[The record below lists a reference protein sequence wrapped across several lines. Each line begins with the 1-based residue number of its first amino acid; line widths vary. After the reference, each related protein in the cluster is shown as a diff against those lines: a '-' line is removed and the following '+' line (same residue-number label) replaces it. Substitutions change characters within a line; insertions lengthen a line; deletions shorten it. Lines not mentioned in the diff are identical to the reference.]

1 MGSQCANQHAG
12 CHDHAGIPDVNRAN
26 RVIHAHPAGIYTHLL
41 AHGHLHV
48 FCDILPGAD
57 LLARAEFDEHTA
69 SSKYIHALAH
79 AVSQSMKKRFESFVI
94 ASLLLAGCG
103 TNALSSGQSTLPY
116 PLVTVAPNASPTPTP
131 FQPIPWTQTSAL
143 LPQLTTDSS
152 TSTATPPAPNPTQT
166 EVPTIDPNFLIN
178 TVAPLPTI
186 DSQVL
191 NNGQETVNF
200 LLIGSDRR
208 AATGSTRTDTMVVA
222 ILRPNEGQVS
232 LISIPR
238 DLWVSIPGYENNR
251 INTAYQLGISNGYP
265 GGGPSLLKETIQYNL
280 GIRIDHTAMVDFNGF
295 REIVDTLGGVDI
307 PVSCPYTDWRL
318 IDPSYNPEI
327 EANWYLYTVNPGV
340 IQMDG
345 DLALWYARSRQKSS
359 DFDRGRRQQ
368 EVLRALFVQALQTGT
383 LTRIPELY
391 NDLKDSV
398 ETDLGLGDL
407 LQLSLYA
414 PKMTNADI
422 RSYYIRPP
430 IVNSWITSGGA
441 YVLSPNQDLLQQ
453 MLAEALSP
461 SAKTVER
468 QAIVID
474 VMNGTTIPGY
484 ETLAAT
490 RLNYAGYET
499 NIIPSERQ
507 DYAYSV
513 LIDKTAVQDR
523 NFSNPIL
530 NVMGMLP
537 GSLISSPPS
546 PQPSPTGEGA
556 SAAHYLLILGY
567 DYQPCFSPQQMT
579 Q

>member
-1 MGSQCANQHAG
+1 MKNGL
-12 CHDHAGIPDVNRAN
+12 PL
-26 RVIHAHPAGIYTHLL
+26 VI
-41 AHGHLHV
+41 
-48 FCDILPGAD
+48 
-57 LLARAEFDEHTA
+57 TA
-69 SSKYIHALAH
+69 SL
-79 AVSQSMKKRFESFVI
+79 VLGGCNVP
-94 ASLLLAGCG
+94 ASPVQQP
-103 TNALSSGQSTLPY
+103 ALSY
-116 PLVTVAPNASPTPTP
+116 ALVTIAPNASRTPTP
-131 FQPIPWTQTSAL
+131 FQPIAWTQTSSIP
-143 LPQLTTDSS
+143 PQFVVDPS
-152 TSTATPPAPNPTQT
+152 TPTETPPPPIATQT
-166 EVPTIDPNFLIN
+166 EVPTVDPNFLIN
-178 TVAPLPTI
+178 TVAPLPTF

-191 NNGQETVNF
+191 NNGQDTVNF

-208 AATGSTRTDTMVVA
+208 SPTGSTRTDTMVVA

-251 INTAYQLGISNGYP
+251 INTAYQLGISTGYP
-265 GGGPSLLKETIQYNL
+265 GGGPALLKETIQYNL

-295 REIVDTLGGVDI
+295 SKIVNTLGGVDV
-307 PVSCPYTDWRL
+307 PVVCPYTDWRL
-318 IDPSYNPEI
+318 IDPSYNPEL
-327 EANWYLYTVNPGV
+327 EANWYLHTVDPGV
-340 IQMDG
+340 IHMDG
-345 DLALWYARSRQKSS
+345 DLALWYARSRQRSN

-383 LTRIPELY
+383 LTRIPDLY
-391 NDLKDSV
+391 NNLRDSV
-398 ETDLGLGDL
+398 ETDLGLGDI

-414 PKMTNADI
+414 PRMTNADI

-461 SAKTVER
+461 SARTAER

-499 NIIPSERQ
+499 HIIPSERQ

-523 NFSNPIL
+523 NLSNPIL
-530 NVMGMLP
+530 NVMGMLS
-537 GSLISSPPS
+537 GGLIASPEPNS
-546 PQPSPTGEGA
+546 A
-556 SAAHYLLILGY
+556 SHYLLILGY
-567 DYQPCFSPQQMT
+567 DYQPCFSPEQMT